1 MILVWA
7 KLICLSPRT
16 FNSDLLSIIFI
27 YLTFKNILVLMLGIF
42 DEKDY
47 RRLSLLQIS
56 NCSNGTLLARM
67 PEKRAQ
73 VEFPLGF
80 GCSKTKN

>member
-1 MILVWA
+1 
-7 KLICLSPRT
+7 
-16 FNSDLLSIIFI
+16 
-27 YLTFKNILVLMLGIF
+27 MLGIF

-67 PEKRAQ
+67 TEKRAQ
-73 VEFPLGF
+73 ADFSLGF
-80 GCSKTKN
+80 GCIKTTN